1 MELINS
7 HRELKVYQMA
17 FKNAMDIYHLTKSFP
32 KEETYSLT
40 SQIRRSS
47 RSVNSNIAEA
57 FRRRQYPK
65 SFLSKL
71 SESEAEAGET
81 QNWLDFSLACEY
93 LSAENHQILD
103 TEYDKII
110 GMLVIMQRYPEKWTI
125 KP

>member
-1 MELINS
+1 
-7 HRELKVYQMA
+7 MA
-17 FKNAMDIYHLTKSFP
+17 FKNAMDIYHLTKKFP

-71 SESEAEAGET
+71 SESEAEAVET
-81 QNWLDFSLACEY
+81 KNWLDFSLACEY
-93 LSAENHQILD
+93 LSVENHRIID

-110 GMLVIMQRYPEKWTI
+110 GMLVIMQRFPEKWTI
-125 KP
+125 KT